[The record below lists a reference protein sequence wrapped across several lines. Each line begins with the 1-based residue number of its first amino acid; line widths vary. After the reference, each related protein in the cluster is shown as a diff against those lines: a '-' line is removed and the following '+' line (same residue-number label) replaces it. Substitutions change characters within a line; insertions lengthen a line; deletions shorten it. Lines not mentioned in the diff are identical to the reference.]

1 METVFTE
8 EQKYI
13 LAKKKV
19 EKISKF
25 YKHLA
30 VYVVVN
36 TFLSAIF
43 IVGDIND
50 GDTFTEALFNYH
62 NYKIWFFWGI
72 GVVFQALNVFG
83 LSIFFNKDW
92 EQKKIK
98 NYMEEQNYRR

>member
-1 METVFTE
+1 MKHEFTQ

-30 VYVVVN
+30 IYIVVN
-36 TFLSAIF
+36 VFLSAIF
-43 IVGDIND
+43 IVGNMND
-50 GDTFTEALFNYH
+50 GDTFTEAVSNYH

-72 GVVFQALNVFG
+72 GIAFQALNTFG
-83 LSIFFNKDW
+83 LSLFMNKDW
-92 EQKKIK
+92 EQKKIQK
-98 NYMEEQNYRR
+98 YMDEQNKRI

>member
-1 METVFTE
+1 MKTQYTE
-8 EQKYI
+8 EQRYI
-13 LAKKKV
+13 LTKKKV

-25 YKHLA
+25 YKHLV

-43 IVGDIND
+43 IVGDINE
-50 GDTFTEALFNYH
+50 GDTFTEAFFNYH

-83 LSIFFNKDW
+83 LNIFFNKDW
-92 EQKKIK
+92 EQKKINEYLK
-98 NYMEEQNYRR
+98 K

>member
-1 METVFTE
+1 MKTDFTE

-30 VYVVVN
+30 VYLVVN

-43 IVGDIND
+43 IVNDVRD
-50 GDTFTEALFNYH
+50 GDAINQALFNYH
-62 NYKIWFFWGI
+62 NYKIWFYWGI

-83 LSIFFNKDW
+83 LNIFFNKDW
-92 EQKKIK
+92 EQKKIRK
-98 NYMEEQNYRR
+98 YMDEQNYRR